1 LVQLIFPSSGG
12 NDYLGA
18 TIVMRVNHSEMTGK
32 FIDEVVNVPG
42 KKAWRFH
49 FLLRGP
55 RRNIRLIPIR
65 HNHN

>member
-1 LVQLIFPSSGG
+1 LVQLISHRRAAMII
-12 NDYLGA
+12 NGA

-32 FIDEVVNVPG
+32 FMDEVVNVPG

-49 FLLRGP
+49 FLP
-55 RRNIRLIPIR
+55 RAPRKNIRLIPIR